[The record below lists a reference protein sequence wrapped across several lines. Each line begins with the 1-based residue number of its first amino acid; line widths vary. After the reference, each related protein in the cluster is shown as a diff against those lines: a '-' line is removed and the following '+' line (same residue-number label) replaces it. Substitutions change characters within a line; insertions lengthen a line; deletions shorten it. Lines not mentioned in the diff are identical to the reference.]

1 MDATSRKS
9 GPKFHVVLSLVLFAG
24 LMIFG
29 FQNCSVDLA
38 SSTPGA
44 SSLGACASIPAQAA
58 IDIQPVISN
67 VLMTTCATCHGVNSG
82 SVKSGFYVSDSGAD
96 VTTSAVQAFNYT
108 QLCVRGGKKVGLK
121 IDGSTSHTGGVFDR
135 SGPVAP
141 LFTFLTTYF

>member
-1 MDATSRKS
+1 MAATKQRRRLQ
-9 GPKFHVVLSLVLFAG
+9 FHVWVPMVLLAG
-24 LMIFG
+24 VMIVG
-29 FQNCSVDLA
+29 FQNCAVDLL

-44 SSLGACASIPAQAA
+44 SSLGACAAIPAQAA
-58 IDIQPVISN
+58 VDIQPVISN
-67 VLMTTCATCHGVNSG
+67 VLITTCATCHGVNNG
-82 SVKSGFYVSDSGAD
+82 SVKSGFYVSDPGAV
-96 VTTSAVQAFNYT
+96 VTSPAVQAFNYT